1 MTAVYN
7 YSDITLT
14 DGMTK
19 LLNRGL
25 NFCVTPEKL
34 NITQLL
40 TEIGRFERK
49 TLWKEHWHG
58 RKDVEEEYIPPLFP
72 KASVG
77 SAPKGSKTVRT
88 FISSVR
94 SDILGTK
101 LNKIRSNITE
111 EEEVALKELIDLQKR
126 CQIVIKP
133 CDKGAGIIICDYV
146 KYWQSCTE
154 HLKSKAANNE
164 SHYKEVDVKFLEE
177 AKKKILK
184 K

>member
-77 SAPKGSKTVRT
+77 SAPKGSCCVFGPANACLRMRLHGPKRSKT
-88 FISSVR
+88 
-94 SDILGTK
+94 
-101 LNKIRSNITE
+101 
-111 EEEVALKELIDLQKR
+111 
-126 CQIVIKP
+126 
-133 CDKGAGIIICDYV
+133 
-146 KYWQSCTE
+146 
-154 HLKSKAANNE
+154 
-164 SHYKEVDVKFLEE
+164 
-177 AKKKILK
+177 
-184 K
+184 